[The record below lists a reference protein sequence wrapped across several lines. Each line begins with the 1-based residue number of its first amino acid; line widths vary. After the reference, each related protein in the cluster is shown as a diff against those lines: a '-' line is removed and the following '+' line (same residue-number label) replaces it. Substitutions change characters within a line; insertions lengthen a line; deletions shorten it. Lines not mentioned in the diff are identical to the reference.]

1 MRRVGGLFE
10 RITEPENLRLAFWK
24 ASRGKASRPDQ
35 QTYRANLGIELERL
49 RTGLVDGTYPV
60 GDYKRFV
67 IHEPKQREICAAAF
81 RERVLHHA
89 LMTVCE
95 PCIDRWLI
103 DQTCACRRG
112 LGQWAAIQ
120 RAQAYARRRGWYLK
134 CDFRKFFDSIP
145 HEGVMQMLARRFK
158 DKSVI
163 GWFGRIVDTYQ
174 TKPGLGLPIG
184 NLTSQ
189 HLANLYLDRL
199 DRLVA
204 EGHATAAKGR
214 AVDYVRYMD
223 DFVYW
228 SDDRGVLR
236 ALRDEVVQWSAQT
249 LGLTV
254 KAEPQINRTC
264 HGMGFLGRRVYP
276 NGVRLSRPAWRRF
289 QKKTAGYERLFA
301 MGAISEATLQ
311 ERVTALTGCIA
322 CGATVGLRR
331 AAVRD
336 EEFGGRQ
343 EAQGQN
349 RALRGGSYNNDAGN
363 CRSGKRN
370 GNNPS
375 NDNNDNGFRLCCSAA
390 PQEQP
395 AVPAD
400 FQFPCLARDEYV
412 GNPALVDAS
421 VEDDGLLPLMSQKRK

>member
-10 RITEPENLRLAFWK
+10 RIVEPENLRLAFWK
-24 ASRGKASRPDQ
+24 ASRGKAARQDQ

-49 RTGLVDGTYPV
+49 RTGLFDGTYPV

-89 LMTVCE
+89 LMNVCE
-95 PCIDRWLI
+95 PFIDRWLI
-103 DQTCACRRG
+103 DQTYACRRG
-112 LGQWAAIQ
+112 LGQGAAIQ

-145 HEGVMQMLARRFK
+145 HEGMMRMLERRFK
-158 DKSVI
+158 DKAVI
-163 GWFGRIVDTYQ
+163 RWFGRIVDTYQ

-189 HLANLYLDRL
+189 YLANLYLDRL

-204 EGHATAAKGR
+204 EGHATTTSGKT
-214 AVDYVRYMD
+214 VDYVRYMD

-228 SDDRGVLR
+228 SDDKGLLR

-276 NGVRLSRPAWRRF
+276 NGVRLSRSAWRRF
-289 QKKTAGYERLFA
+289 QRKTAGYERLFA
-301 MGAISEATLQ
+301 IGTISEATLQ

-336 EEFGGRQ
+336 EEFFLLVMQLTQPTQHLVR
-343 EAQGQN
+343 
-349 RALRGGSYNNDAGN
+349 LR
-363 CRSGKRN
+363 R
-370 GNNPS
+370 
-375 NDNNDNGFRLCCSAA
+375 
-390 PQEQP
+390 
-395 AVPAD
+395 
-400 FQFPCLARDEYV
+400 
-412 GNPALVDAS
+412 
-421 VEDDGLLPLMSQKRK
+421 